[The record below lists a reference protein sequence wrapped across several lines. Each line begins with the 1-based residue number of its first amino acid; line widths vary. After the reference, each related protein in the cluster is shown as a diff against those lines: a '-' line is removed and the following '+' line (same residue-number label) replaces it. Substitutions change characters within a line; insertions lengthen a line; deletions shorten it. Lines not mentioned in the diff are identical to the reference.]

1 MDLGFQRVQFSLEVG
16 ETGIARGDAFGD
28 CVEVVYA
35 TQERGREGARAGCYG
50 QWVDH
55 IEGAR

>member
-1 MDLGFQRVQFSLEVG
+1 MDLGFQREQFALEVS
-16 ETGIARGDAFGD
+16 ETGIAGGDALGD

-35 TQERGREGARAGCYG
+35 TQERGREGAGCGCYG

-55 IEGAR
+55 IEGAK